1 MSFLQRSSAPWMNI
15 LSLLVVVE
23 EEEPLLEPVVEEE
36 PLLEPVVEE
45 GARDPLLRSPRAGG
59 WGPEAPSASSILRPV
74 GSILSALVRAHCG
87 LLV

>member
-23 EEEPLLEPVVEEE
+23 EEE